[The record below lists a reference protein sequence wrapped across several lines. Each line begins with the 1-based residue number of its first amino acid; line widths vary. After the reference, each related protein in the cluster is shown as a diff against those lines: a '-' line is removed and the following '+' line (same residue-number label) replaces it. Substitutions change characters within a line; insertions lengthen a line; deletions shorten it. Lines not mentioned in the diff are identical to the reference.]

1 MTCFL
6 HELLL
11 NVPFDF
17 FHISSWFE
25 SILLFGKLLSEREE
39 FCKLDHWFREVESSF
54 LRKPIVIMIIAP
66 ITEASFKG
74 FVLVPSVTLPP
85 NFVRWYSHFSV
96 VSLRKQ
102 AQRSTVTCL
111 KAHSGNAWLFF
122 PVPFVH
128 QNIF

>member
-25 SILLFGKLLSEREE
+25 YILLFGKLLSERGG

-54 LRKPIVIMIIAP
+54 LGKSIVIMIIAS

-74 FVLVPSVTLPP
+74 FVLIPSVTLPP
-85 NFVRWYSHFSV
+85 NFVRWVFSLFSCIV
-96 VSLRKQ
+96 EKTGSEKQ
-102 AQRSTVTCL
+102 SDLLESTQ
-111 KAHSGNAWLFF
+111 W
-122 PVPFVH
+122 
-128 QNIF
+128 